1 MKSLIDAEI
10 SADGDEKYLH
20 PFPQMF
26 SDANKVEDTI
36 TRSALPEKANRF
48 VVRSFYELLFD
59 QMLESIQKTEIKRIY
74 LTGTPGVGKS
84 TFRNY
89 FAWQLVQKFKQEK
102 KALRVAMHKGGK
114 DEFKVMCLEAD
125 GAYFVQQWDSKL
137 LGSKNLLQPEFTLGR
152 NFFCLSDVSKGN
164 SDHCDEMDGGSLIFS
179 SPNCE
184 TWKQGGKEKSQKFFL
199 PLWEEAELCRFVTN
213 SHLFASR
220 FLKFGGLVHENERL
234 NKETDFPKLHVEI
247 SKRDWAGPNFPHRY
261 VYLHVKR
268 EEEVHQFT
276 EIPELSIGTRY
287 IAKKLAEKYVAELLE
302 KTEPQ
307 WGMDHPPV
315 YGLLFEAVA
324 LKLFSSFPDRVN
336 IKLLYL
342 KEPKSRSRNKKP
354 PFVSGGHPWQFTVPP
369 DLNIVEFN
377 AEHDVLEVMNG
388 SLASGQSGFGYPKST
403 TFAGFDA
410 VLVFV
415 IEGKKVYFL
424 FQATIAQTHPLSQ
437 GVANVLM
444 QFVENGYKVHVVYI
458 VPTNSKDFKKQELK
472 KDVKCAEWE
481 KIPQYCMTLDVY
493 SSNKKQKTK

>member
-1 MKSLIDAEI
+1 
-10 SADGDEKYLH
+10 
-20 PFPQMF
+20 
-26 SDANKVEDTI
+26 
-36 TRSALPEKANRF
+36 
-48 VVRSFYELLFD
+48 VRNFYETLFD
-59 QMLESIQKTEIKRIY
+59 QMYESIQKPAIERIY

-89 FAWQLVQKFKQEK
+89 FAWQLVQKFKREG
-102 KALRVAMHKGGK
+102 KALRVAMHKGGT
-114 DEFKVMCLEAD
+114 EVFIMMCLEAD
-125 GAYFVQQWDSKL
+125 GAYRIEEWDSKSL
-137 LGSKNLLQPEFTLGR
+137 RQVNFLQPEFKLGE

-164 SDHCDEMDGGSLIFS
+164 SDHCDVLDGGSIIFS

-184 TWKQGGKEKSQKFFL
+184 TWQQGGKEKSQKFFL
-199 PLWEEAELCRFVTN
+199 PLWEEAELCRSDTN

-220 FLKFGGLVHENERL
+220 FLKFGGLVRYVWGSDEDCKVHENERL
-234 NKETDFPKLHVEI
+234 NKETEFSDLKEEL

-268 EEEVHQFT
+268 EEEVYQFT
-276 EIPELSIGTRY
+276 EIPELSIGTRH
-287 IAKKLAEKYVAELLE
+287 IARKLAEKYVEELLE

-324 LKLFSSFPDRVN
+324 LKLLSSYSDKLLIEIRNLKKTPNSRN
-336 IKLLYL
+336 IK
-342 KEPKSRSRNKKP
+342 P
-354 PFVSGGHPWQFTVPP
+354 PLFVSGVHPWQFNMPMPT

-377 AEHDVLEVMNG
+377 AEHDVLEVMND
-388 SLASGQSGFGYPKST
+388 SLASGQFGFGYPKST

-410 VLVFV
+410 VLVSD
-415 IEGKKVYFL
+415 IKGKKVCFL
-424 FQATIAQTHPLSQ
+424 LQATMAKTHPLSRG
-437 GVANVLM
+437 GVHVLM
-444 QFVENGYKVHVVYI
+444 QFVEAGYEVYVVYI

-472 KDVKCAEWE
+472 KDVKCAKWE